1 VVELSR
7 PLDVGDSERNV
18 VNGGDF
24 HTGNRQ
30 STTPWQPLTPASQG
44 RAAIRSL

>member
-7 PLDVGDSERNV
+7 PLDVGDSDRNV

-30 STTPWQPLTPASQG
+30 STIT
-44 RAAIRSL
+44 